1 MLNYMESEKFPKLIF
16 LDWQE
21 DDETVINQKG
31 WFCHNQVELANG
43 NRYQICF
50 FDKDN
55 LVGVLNHSEKEG
67 KPFFIENALIV
78 LSEVTIENMNA
89 AIIEAEKLNFFE
101 NLKPIQ
107 SQK

>member
-1 MLNYMESEKFPKLIF
+1 MESEEFPKLIF

-21 DDETVINQKG
+21 GDEIVINQKG
-31 WFCHNQVELANG
+31 WFCHNVVELANG

-50 FDKDN
+50 FDKVR
-55 LVGVLNHSEKEG
+55 LVHELNYWEEQG

-78 LSEVTIENMNA
+78 LSEVTIENMKA
-89 AIIEAEKLNFFE
+89 AIREAEKQKFFE

-107 SQK
+107 S

>member
-1 MLNYMESEKFPKLIF
+1 MESEKFPKLIF

-43 NRYQICF
+43 NRYQVCF
-50 FDKDN
+50 FAKDR
-55 LVGVLNHSEKEG
+55 LVGELNHSEKEG
-67 KPFFIENALIV
+67 KPFFIENTLIV

-89 AIIEAEKLNFFE
+89 AIIETEKQKFFE

-107 SQK
+107 S